1 MALLLSDAELQRH
14 FFTPINDVFV
24 FKSQDFRFFLDS
36 QKIDNSYTRFANRI
50 GLSINQKLLRE
61 NADVVLDFP
70 FKDCVLSGGQSTEE
84 GTDTVFHL
92 ENGEIKQSTQKRQ
105 EIFFNQVLAF
115 DEIDRLLDPKAF
127 ANAKRINANGETVVT
142 ELNRNE
148 NGDITDNL
156 IIKGN
161 NLIALHTLATQFKGK
176 VKLIYIDP
184 PFNTGS
190 DEFKYNDRFLR
201 STWLTFM
208 KNRLEIAKELLSD
221 NGAIFI
227 HCDYNEDAYLRVL
240 ADEIFGTDSF
250 IANIAVRSST
260 PSGTKT
266 AHKDK
271 KIIKQKD
278 TILVY
283 KKENLILK
291 PQYMARENWDSHYS
305 LFLDN
310 KNGEYCFLKLLDV
323 LNENGFPYSKLEQID
338 PRNEKVRQFIVKYKD
353 NICRLTSHKDKE
365 IDLISRTKFKDRI
378 FINVLDNGVER
389 LYFNGQ
395 MVSPISQGLKE
406 IIVGKNLKEYWSM
419 LVCDF
424 WQDIDFQNTQNE
436 GGVSF
441 PTGKKPE
448 ALLYRIIDMVTEPN
462 DIVLDFHLGSGT
474 TAAVA
479 HKMKRQYIG
488 IEQMDYIETIA
499 LDRMKKVIAGEQ
511 GGISKAV
518 NWQGGGELVYCELA
532 SLNETAKQ
540 QILATKNVENL
551 TALFMEISR
560 RYFLKYNVNVKD
572 FVNNI
577 LPSDEFKALD
587 LNEQKSM
594 MLAMLDLNQL
604 YLSYSDMTDENNGL
618 SEAEQAFSRSFYGE
632 SK

>member
-14 FFTPINDVFV
+14 FFTPINDIFV

-50 GLSINQKLLRE
+50 GLSSNQKLLRE
-61 NADVVLDFP
+61 NVDVVLDFP

-127 ANAKRINANGETVVT
+127 ANAKRINASGKSVATK
-142 ELNRNE
+142 LNRNE
-148 NGDITDNL
+148 NGEITDNI

-161 NLIALHTLATQFKGK
+161 NLIALHTLATQFRGK

-184 PFNTGS
+184 PYNTGNDS
-190 DEFKYNDRFLR
+190 FKYNDRFNH

-208 KNRLEIAKELLSD
+208 KNRLEIARELLADDGSIWINLDDTEAHYCKVLCDEVFGRENFVGNIVWEKKYSPQNDAKWFSD
-221 NGAIFI
+221 NHDHILVFAK
-227 HCDYNEDAYLRVL
+227 NKEKWRPNLLLR
-240 ADEIFGTDSF
+240 TDK
-250 IANIAVRSST
+250 ANARYKNLDNDPRGDWKPGDLLRKDVQLSGLFTIVT
-260 PSGTKT
+260 PSGRVCNPPAGRSWRTTEEGFKKMVEDNRIWFGT
-266 AHKDK
+266 NGNNIPAIKRFLHEVKDGVTPLTIWGYAEVGHNQDAQKELK
-271 KIIKQKD
+271 KLFPKNPF
-278 TILVY
+278 TTP
-283 KKENLILK
+283 K
-291 PQYMARENWDSHYS
+291 PE
-305 LFLDN
+305 
-310 KNGEYCFLKLLDV
+310 KLL
-323 LNENGFPYSKLEQID
+323 Q
-338 PRNEKVRQFIVKYKD
+338 
-353 NICRLTSHKDKE
+353 
-365 IDLISRTKFKDRI
+365 
-378 FINVLDNGVER
+378 
-389 LYFNGQ
+389 
-395 MVSPISQGLKE
+395 
-406 IIVGKNLKEYWSM
+406 
-419 LVCDF
+419 
-424 WQDIDFQNTQNE
+424 
-436 GGVSF
+436 
-441 PTGKKPE
+441 
-448 ALLYRIIDMVTEPN
+448 RIIHLATNEN

-499 LDRMKKVIAGEQ
+499 LERMKKVIAGEQ

-532 SLNETAKQ
+532 TLNETAKQ

-551 TALFMEISR
+551 TALFAEICQ

-572 FVNNI
+572 FANNI

-604 YLSYSDMTDENNGL
+604 YLSYSDMTDEESGL
-618 SEAEQAFSRSFYGE
+618 SEGEQAFSRSFYGE